1 VDAGIGRGIE
11 SCGEPLVERDLH
23 PKVERRVGSVIIRIL
38 IIDDHKVVRRKIG
51 VAVAGRPYRWDLLL
65 KESG

>member
-1 VDAGIGRGIE
+1 
-11 SCGEPLVERDLH
+11 VERDLH

-38 IIDDHKVVRRKIG
+38 IIDDHEVVRRKIG